1 MCEAGVVRHPE
12 SRNPENAVG
21 GVDGGVARGDG
32 GEGEREGG
40 RKQKSLP
47 QSLTRS
53 HVSCLNHGPG
63 PRGSLRLEMGVR
75 KPSFQ
80 HFVRVEG
87 GAKGSGWASGTQ

>member
-40 RKQKSLP
+40 RKEAK
-47 QSLTRS
+47 
-53 HVSCLNHGPG
+53 
-63 PRGSLRLEMGVR
+63 
-75 KPSFQ
+75 KP
-80 HFVRVEG
+80 
-87 GAKGSGWASGTQ
+87 ASEPH